1 MLRRIELAPV
11 QKPGFFKR
19 YKYVIA
25 LIIIIAIAIGWKPIQ
40 NIFFQKDFN
49 DSKTK
54 IVIPNNDETTSER
67 QEEIN
72 EKESGSSDADESIEN
87 STDVSSESAI
97 NEYIL
102 SVGDTLAK
110 VLESY
115 DIGVS
120 DVYALTQR
128 FPDLSNKLRPG
139 QMISWGVDDEGR
151 LQSLTWTV
159 SRKEIR
165 IYERDDDG
173 FKESIELTQGEWLE
187 HVFAG
192 EIGRDGNNTFIG
204 SAQLAGLAVGER
216 YNAARFLDF
225 QVSFKQ
231 LKLGDKFSVLV
242 EREMVNGEHVSS
254 RFLAAKMRNRG
265 KDHYVIYF
273 EKYRGYYDEKGQPLA
288 DGFLRVPVQ
297 GEKSYR
303 ISSPFNPARL
313 HPISGRIAPHNG
325 TDFAMP
331 VGTPVLAAAD
341 GEVVIARF
349 GPAAGNYVAIR
360 HGRQYM
366 TRYLH
371 LSRFVVKPGQIVKRG
386 DIIAYSGNTGS
397 STGPHLHYEF
407 HINNRPVNPLKI
419 DLPRPEGLVGEDLQ
433 EFKKYVEVVKVKL
446 DDAIIN
452 MPLAPVQTNSDTSIK
467 SENTESANVEPA
479 NNGAENT
486 ASENTKSAE
495 EASANTRKD
504 NAESVNK
511 ESVNSEAATTNRAP
525 MSNSEQQPTTEVIK
539 DAPNNENESKSDPE
553 SMQGAK
559 NQEAAPI
566 SSSTNENSN
575 ANAVTPK
582 STQSLTDSNG
592 DQGTVKSEDSTV
604 AKANQQTS
612 STKTKAAKRNKA
624 NAQRRLAGGDEASAN
639 STNDASL
646 QTVRSRNH
654 K

>member
-25 LIIIIAIAIGWKPIQ
+25 LILIIAIAIGWKPIQ

-49 DSKTK
+49 NSKVK
-54 IVIPNNDETTSER
+54 IVIPNKDEITSEQ
-67 QEEIN
+67 QEITN
-72 EKESGSSDADESIEN
+72 ESDTSDVDESIEN

-128 FPDLSNKLRPG
+128 YPDLSNKLRPG

-159 SRKEIR
+159 SRKETR
-165 IYERDDDG
+165 IYERNDDG
-173 FKESIELTQGEWLE
+173 FKESIELTQGEWQEL
-187 HVFAG
+187 VFAG

-288 DGFLRVPVQ
+288 DGFLRIPVL

-433 EFKKYVEVVKVKL
+433 EFKKYVDIVKVKL
-446 DDAIIN
+446 DDAIKN
-452 MPLAPVQTNSDTSIK
+452 MPLVPVQTNTELSDK
-467 SENTESANVEPA
+467 SENVE
-479 NNGAENT
+479 AENT
-486 ASENTKSAE
+486 SSDNAVPENTKSE
-495 EASANTRKD
+495 NVTPANTSPE
-504 NAESVNK
+504 NTGTGNSENN
-511 ESVNSEAATTNRAP
+511 ESVNSVTATESTAK
-525 MSNSEQQPTTEVIK
+525 SNSEQQQPEELTK
-539 DAPNNENESKSDPE
+539 DVSNNENDTKIDPD
-553 SMQGAK
+553 SMQEAK
-559 NQEAAPI
+559 TQDAEPV
-566 SSSTNENSN
+566 SSSTNVNTN
-575 ANAVTPK
+575 TNTLAQKT
-582 STQSLTDSNG
+582 TQSLTNSN
-592 DQGTVKSEDSTV
+592 DEQGTVKSEDSPV
-604 AKANQQTS
+604 AKVTQESS
-612 STKTKAAKRNKA
+612 STKTKVPKRKKVNV
-624 NAQRRLAGGDEASAN
+624 QRRLVGGDDASAD

-646 QTVRSRNH
+646 QTIRNRNH

>member
-1 MLRRIELAPV
+1 M

-25 LIIIIAIAIGWKPIQ
+25 LILIIAIAIGWKPIQ

-49 DSKTK
+49 NSKVK
-54 IVIPNNDETTSER
+54 IVIPNKDEIGEQQEVTNENESATS
-67 QEEIN
+67 
-72 EKESGSSDADESIEN
+72 DVDESIEN

-128 FPDLSNKLRPG
+128 YPDLSNKLRPG

-159 SRKEIR
+159 SRKETR
-165 IYERDDDG
+165 IYERNDDG
-173 FKESIELTQGEWLE
+173 FKESIELTQGEWQEL
-187 HVFAG
+187 VFAG

-288 DGFLRVPVQ
+288 DGFLRIPVL

-433 EFKKYVEVVKVKL
+433 EFKKYVDIVKVKL
-446 DDAIIN
+446 DDAIKN
-452 MPLAPVQTNSDTSIK
+452 MPLVPVQTNTELSDK
-467 SENTESANVEPA
+467 SENVE
-479 NNGAENT
+479 AENT
-486 ASENTKSAE
+486 SSDNAVPENTKSE
-495 EASANTRKD
+495 NVTPANTSPE
-504 NAESVNK
+504 NTGTGNSENN
-511 ESVNSEAATTNRAP
+511 ESVNSETATESTAK
-525 MSNSEQQPTTEVIK
+525 SNSEQQQSEELTKGVS
-539 DAPNNENESKSDPE
+539 NNENDTKSDPD
-553 SMQGAK
+553 SMQEAK
-559 NQEAAPI
+559 TQDAEPV
-566 SSSTNENSN
+566 SSSTNVNTN
-575 ANAVTPK
+575 TLAQKT
-582 STQSLTDSNG
+582 TQSLTNSN
-592 DQGTVKSEDSTV
+592 DEQSTVKSEDSPV
-604 AKANQQTS
+604 AKVTQESS
-612 STKTKAAKRNKA
+612 STKTKVPKRKKVNV
-624 NAQRRLAGGDEASAN
+624 QRRLVGGDDASAN

-646 QTVRSRNH
+646 QTIRNRNH

>member
-25 LIIIIAIAIGWKPIQ
+25 LILIIAIAIGWKPIQ

-49 DSKTK
+49 NSKVK
-54 IVIPNNDETTSER
+54 IVIPNKDEITSEQ
-67 QEEIN
+67 QEITN
-72 EKESGSSDADESIEN
+72 ESDTSDVDESIEN

-128 FPDLSNKLRPG
+128 YPDLSNKLRPG

-159 SRKEIR
+159 SRKETR
-165 IYERDDDG
+165 IYERNDDG
-173 FKESIELTQGEWLE
+173 FKESIELTQGEWQEL
-187 HVFAG
+187 VFAG

-288 DGFLRVPVQ
+288 DGFLRIPVL

-433 EFKKYVEVVKVKL
+433 EFKKYVDIVKVKL
-446 DDAIIN
+446 DDAIKN
-452 MPLAPVQTNSDTSIK
+452 MPLVPVQTNTELSDK
-467 SENTESANVEPA
+467 SENVE
-479 NNGAENT
+479 AENT
-486 ASENTKSAE
+486 SSDNAVPENTKSE
-495 EASANTRKD
+495 NVTPVNTSPE
-504 NAESVNK
+504 NTGTGNSENN
-511 ESVNSEAATTNRAP
+511 ESVNSVTATESTAK
-525 MSNSEQQPTTEVIK
+525 SNSEQQQPEELTK
-539 DAPNNENESKSDPE
+539 DVSNNENDTKIDPD
-553 SMQGAK
+553 SMQEAK
-559 NQEAAPI
+559 TQDAEPV
-566 SSSTNENSN
+566 SSSTNVNTN
-575 ANAVTPK
+575 TNTLAQKT
-582 STQSLTDSNG
+582 TQSLTNSN
-592 DQGTVKSEDSTV
+592 DEQGTVKSEDSPV
-604 AKANQQTS
+604 AKVTQESS
-612 STKTKAAKRNKA
+612 STKTKVPKRKKVNV
-624 NAQRRLAGGDEASAN
+624 QRRLVGGDDASAD

-646 QTVRSRNH
+646 QTIRNRNH

>member
-1 MLRRIELAPV
+1 M

-25 LIIIIAIAIGWKPIQ
+25 LILIIAIAIGWKPIQ

-49 DSKTK
+49 NSKVK
-54 IVIPNNDETTSER
+54 IVIPNKDEITSEQ
-67 QEEIN
+67 QEITN
-72 EKESGSSDADESIEN
+72 ESDTSDVDESIEN

-128 FPDLSNKLRPG
+128 YPDLSNKLRPG

-159 SRKEIR
+159 SRKETR
-165 IYERDDDG
+165 IYERNDDG
-173 FKESIELTQGEWLE
+173 FKESIELTQGEWQEL
-187 HVFAG
+187 VFAG

-288 DGFLRVPVQ
+288 DGFLRIPVL

-433 EFKKYVEVVKVKL
+433 EFKKYVDIVKVKL
-446 DDAIIN
+446 DDAIKN
-452 MPLAPVQTNSDTSIK
+452 MPLVPVQTNTELSDK
-467 SENTESANVEPA
+467 SENVE
-479 NNGAENT
+479 AENT
-486 ASENTKSAE
+486 SSDNAVPENTKSE
-495 EASANTRKD
+495 NVTPANTSPE
-504 NAESVNK
+504 NTGTGNSENN
-511 ESVNSEAATTNRAP
+511 ESVNSVTATESTAK
-525 MSNSEQQPTTEVIK
+525 SNSEQQQPEELTK
-539 DAPNNENESKSDPE
+539 DVSNNENDTKIDPD
-553 SMQGAK
+553 SMQEAK
-559 NQEAAPI
+559 TQDAEPV
-566 SSSTNENSN
+566 SSSTNVNTN
-575 ANAVTPK
+575 TNTLAQKT
-582 STQSLTDSNG
+582 TQSLTNSN
-592 DQGTVKSEDSTV
+592 DEQGTVKSEDSPV
-604 AKANQQTS
+604 AKVTQESS
-612 STKTKAAKRNKA
+612 STKTKVPKRKKVNV
-624 NAQRRLAGGDEASAN
+624 QRRLVGGDDASAD

-646 QTVRSRNH
+646 QTIRNRNH

>member
-1 MLRRIELAPV
+1 MH
-11 QKPGFFKR
+11 KPGFFKR

-49 DSKTK
+49 DSKIK
-54 IVIPNNDETTSER
+54 IVIPKKDETTADR
-67 QEEIN
+67 QEVTN
-72 EKESGSSDADESIEN
+72 EDESVSSSDTDESIEN
-87 STDVSSESAI
+87 STDVSSESAV

-120 DVYALTQR
+120 DVYSLTQQ

-159 SRKEIR
+159 SRKETR
-165 IYERDDDG
+165 IYERSEDG
-173 FKESIELTQGEWLE
+173 FKESIELTQGEWQE
-187 HVFAG
+187 HIFAG

-204 SAQLAGLAVGER
+204 SAQLAGLAVAER

-242 EREMVNGEHVSS
+242 ERELVNDEHVSS

-273 EKYRGYYDEKGQPLA
+273 EKYRGYYDENGQPLA
-288 DGFLRVPVQ
+288 DGFLRIPVL
-297 GEKSYR
+297 GDKNYR

-341 GEVVIARF
+341 GEIVIARY

-419 DLPRPEGLVGEDLQ
+419 DLPRPEGLVGEDLK
-433 EFKKYVEVVKVKL
+433 EFRKYVEAVKVKL
-446 DDAIIN
+446 DEAIIN
-452 MPLAPVQTNSDTSIK
+452 MPLAPVQTRSDIPAKAENEESVNAEIVNTSSENAESTNGVTVNSGAENADSLNVASANSG
-467 SENTESANVEPA
+467 SENTESL
-479 NNGAENT
+479 NN
-486 ASENTKSAE
+486 
-495 EASANTRKD
+495 D
-504 NAESVNK
+504 L
-511 ESVNSEAATTNRAP
+511 VNSETATNSTAI
-525 MSNSEQQPTTEVIK
+525 SNTEQQQTKELTKETSNNGNEVK
-539 DAPNNENESKSDPE
+539 NDPE
-553 SMQGAK
+553 SVKTESQDTM
-559 NQEAAPI
+559 PD
-566 SSSTNENSN
+566 SSSANVNNS
-575 ANAVTPK
+575 ANVPTHNT
-582 STQSLTDSNG
+582 TQSSRKSN
-592 DQGTVKSEDSTV
+592 DDLGTVKAINNSV
-604 AKANQQTS
+604 AKANPQS
-612 STKTKAAKRNKA
+612 SSAHAKVSKHKKA
-624 NAQRRLAGGDEASAN
+624 NAQRRLTGGDEASMD

-646 QTVRSRNH
+646 QVIRNRKH